1 MAKMIFSN
9 YRENFDNQMQKL
21 LEQIILLGSMVEESV
36 LAAVTALQQCNHTA
50 AQMIIENDRA
60 VNEKRYA
67 IEDDCITLIV
77 TQQPMARDARF
88 LISVL
93 EISTELERIGDYAK
107 GIAQITLARGYE
119 PIDTIVFSYIQQMA
133 EVGLRLLSAALDAFN
148 RKDATTA
155 RMIPGEDDKVDGLYN
170 AVYQFVATKMIANQ
184 TSLDQANYL
193 IWAAHN
199 LERLADRVSN
209 ICERTVYL
217 ATGEMKELE
226 ENRGEI

>member
-36 LAAVTALQQCNHTA
+36 LAAVTALQQRNHTS
-50 AQMIIENDRA
+50 AQMIIENDRF

-107 GIAQITLARGYE
+107 GIAQITLARGDE
-119 PIDTIVFSYIQQMA
+119 PIDTVVFSHIQQMA
-133 EVGLRLLSAALDAFN
+133 EVGLKLLSAALDAFS

-155 RMIPGEDDKVDGLYN
+155 RKIPDEDDKVDDLYN

-217 ATGEMKELE
+217 ATGEMKELQ
-226 ENRGEI
+226 ENRGET